1 MKTIKTLIAAT
12 TFIGAVS
19 AGSVAFAVD
28 EYNVSTGTTVSGL
41 GVALRG
47 DDAVTLATGMEVTP
61 GRAEFT
67 VEHDGAAY
75 YFSSGETM
83 EQFAADPERYMPAY
97 GGFCA
102 FGVAIGMKLD
112 ASNRFADI
120 LDGKLYVFLN
130 AAAFGKY
137 EEDKAGTLEKAEANW
152 PTMHHLSVAEVN
164 GAES

>member
-12 TFIGAVS
+12 TFIGAIS
-19 AGSVAFAVD
+19 AGSAAFAAD
-28 EYNVSTGTTVSGL
+28 EYNVSTGTTLSGL

-47 DDAVTLATGMEVTP
+47 DDAVALATGMEVTL
-61 GRAEFT
+61 GHAEFT
-67 VEHDGAAY
+67 VEHDGVAY
-75 YFSSGETM
+75 YFSSVETM
-83 EQFAADPERYMPAY
+83 EQFAADPERYMPEY

-120 LDGKLYVFLN
+120 VDGRLYVFLN
-130 AAAFGKY
+130 AVAFAKY

-152 PTMHHLSVAEVN
+152 PAMHHVSVVEVN
-164 GAES
+164 AGAS